1 MDSWIY
7 IALLGIGAVLYALM
21 LPKRREETINSE
33 QVIKEMESTLEQYVG
48 EVQLENEQ
56 LLDLVS
62 SMKQEQAAK
71 QTAQQEQLTEM
82 RQRLLTLEQQQS
94 STEARMSSLETSWA
108 SMKVAEV
115 SADTLTSSESA
126 PTIAVHPPIN
136 SIKRR
141 YTELFDMYEAGR
153 SIDMIAK
160 SVGMQRGEVQL
171 IIQLAKQEES
181 P

>member
-21 LPKRREETINSE
+21 LPKRREETVNSE
-33 QVIKEMESTLEQYVG
+33 QVIKEMESTLEQYMG

-94 STEARMSSLETSWA
+94 STEARMSSLETSWD
-108 SMKVAEV
+108 SIKVTEV
-115 SADTLTSSESA
+115 SADALASSESA
-126 PTIAVHPPIN
+126 PIAIQPPIN